1 MADDTTQANG
11 KDDDAS
17 YVSLVDQATPPKPA
31 APDPDEAVR
40 AELRETKAAMA
51 RERARADHAEQQ
63 NRELQTVA
71 GRSQNDARG
80 HALASLDS
88 AISARV
94 AERQR
99 IGALRTAALQAGDFD
114 KEAEL
119 NTQLADLAAELVTL
133 KQGKAQTEWEAKQQQ
148 QRQAAPQQQQ
158 QRLSGNPVEDFLART
173 GIRGA
178 SADWIRSH
186 PEAAHQ
192 PNKLSLAH
200 AAALEDGLKVESPEY
215 FERVES
221 LMGLRRGEPERNA
234 DPVSEAG
241 ESRVAPRRPT
251 AAAPPS
257 RPANGG
263 QTPAGG
269 IRLTPAQRRAAEI
282 SGVSEEK
289 YAENLVRA
297 RKQTQSETLQ

>member
-94 AERQR
+94 AERLR

-119 NTQLADLAAELVTL
+119 NTHLADLAAELVTL
-133 KQGKAQTEWEAKQQQ
+133 KQGKAQTEWEVKQQQQQQ
-148 QRQAAPQQQQ
+148 QRQAPPPPRQT
-158 QRLSGNPVEDFLART
+158 GDPVEDFLART

-178 SADWIRSH
+178 SADWIRAH
-186 PEAAHQ
+186 PEAVQQ

-200 AAALEDGLKVESPEY
+200 AAALEDGTKVNSPEY

-221 LMGLRRGEPERNA
+221 HMGMRSA

-241 ESRVAPRRPT
+241 EPRPAPRRPT

-282 SGVSEEK
+282 SGVTEEK